1 MVVVASIAHEP
12 ASGKIDVIKSRPNHT
27 GANAQMS
34 SIGLDLV
41 LCADRSGGT
50 QK

>member
-27 GANAQMS
+27 ANAQMS
-34 SIGLDLV
+34 SVGLDLV